1 MCDDEMESVTVPPS
15 LPAADPP
22 GDELA
27 RLSAAVAA
35 LQRELVE
42 LRMGQ
47 RKALLEELAALENPL
62 VEQGVLTG
70 RTRQP
75 RHGR

>member
-1 MCDDEMESVTVPPS
+1 MCDESEGVTVVSPS
-15 LPAADPP
+15 PAADPP

-62 VEQGVLTG
+62 VEQGVIAA
-70 RTRQP
+70 RTRRP
-75 RHGR
+75 RHGP